1 MDLYWNR
8 AELKKEFAGMRKEQ
22 YRLKDVIKKH
32 EGRVAR
38 VQQQLDH
45 LEDMLADPLL
55 AHSVVVHFQL
65 RGVAQKCQRKLAR
78 FAEQLKQQREQK
90 QHANLLGDWNADL
103 AKEAEVIQQQI
114 LDKQELINQLEEQL
128 RVEQRRLTSMNAFI
142 RFFRGRS
149 ITKTL
154 DALAEQIEINQ
165 QHELVL
171 GEEVDEIRDRKPP
184 DTQGL
189 DVPSK
194 RSINLLILAYAQQLY
209 LSFESGSLAE
219 LAKESADKSV
229 GAVNYGEKGECLK
242 ILDRL
247 QSSIEIM
254 DSKQDFA
261 SILQQRAELI
271 GGNAQYNDS
280 SDVVPLSG
288 SVATLF
294 RISQDGVV
302 KTSDLD
308 ILGRNVWG
316 IGQVLS
322 R

>member
-1 MDLYWNR
+1 ML
-8 AELKKEFAGMRKEQ
+8 RKN
-22 YRLKDVIKKH
+22 
-32 EGRVAR
+32 AS
-38 VQQQLDH
+38 
-45 LEDMLADPLL
+45 A
-55 AHSVVVHFQL
+55 
-65 RGVAQKCQRKLAR
+65 KLAK

-90 QHANLLGDWNADL
+90 QHASLIGDWNADL
-103 AKEAEVIQQQI
+103 AKEAEVVQQQI

-128 RVEQRRLTSMNAFI
+128 RAEQRRLTSMNAFI

-154 DALAEQIEINQ
+154 DELAEQIEINQ
-165 QHELVL
+165 QHELML

-194 RSINLLILAYAQQLY
+194 RSINLLILAFAQQLY

-219 LAKESADKSV
+219 MVKESADKSV
-229 GAVNYGEKGECLK
+229 GAISYGEKDECLQ
-242 ILDRL
+242 ILNRL
-247 QSSIEIM
+247 QVSADNM
-254 DSKQDFA
+254 DSRRDFA
-261 SILQQRAELI
+261 SILQKRAELI
-271 GGNAQYNDS
+271 GKNVQYNDS
-280 SDVVPLSG
+280 SDVVPLSA
-288 SVATLF
+288 SASTLF
-294 RISQDGVV
+294 KIDVDGVV